1 MNLKSLSLLLALG
14 ISVAAPAAKAIVV
27 YIDAGAGSSVQ
38 DFLGGNYVA
47 GSEFTLSSSL
57 QIDALGYLDVQGDGF
72 DGDHLVGLW
81 RTSDLTLIAQANV
94 TSAST
99 QHLSAQGTAVWYLQS
114 IGTTLT
120 LGPGTYRVAGL
131 VGSEA
136 DADALSDDKIASPG
150 LTISQGYVR
159 TDFPNGGF
167 AFPNLS
173 FGSEAIRSTIALTGA
188 PVNQVPDSSATFS
201 LLGLALGGLGLLRR
215 SAARRR

>member
-1 MNLKSLSLLLALG
+1 MQFRTRAIHAGQGPDPLHGAVMTPVYQTSTFAFNAPDDSGEFDYSRSGNPTRKALEECLASLENGTRGFAFATGMAAETTLLMMLNA
-14 ISVAAPAAKAIVV
+14 
-27 YIDAGAGSSVQ
+27 
-38 DFLGGNYVA
+38 
-47 GSEFTLSSSL
+47 
-57 QIDALGYLDVQGDGF
+57 
-72 DGDHLVGLW
+72 GDHL
-81 RTSDLTLIAQANV
+81 I
-94 TSAST
+94 
-99 QHLSAQGTAVWYLQS
+99 LSHECYG
-114 IGTTLT
+114 
-120 LGPGTYRVAGL
+120 GTYRVAGL

-159 TDFPNGGF
+159 TDCPNGGC

-215 SAARRR
+215 PAARRR